1 MSRSEDVEVET
12 VLTGGC
18 RGCVARLDAAGA
30 DGEEIKII
38 YWVNLESAD
47 RQRHFLYR

>member
-30 DGEEIKII
+30 DGEEIKIHR
-38 YWVNLESAD
+38 VNLESAD